1 MYRVFL
7 IYYNGVLFS
16 ELVKADSPQEAVQWA
31 WDNKNK
37 FLAPFRRLGLEI
49 SEYNVR
55 GVQLDD

>member
-7 IYYNGVLFS
+7 IYHNGVLFS
-16 ELVKADSPQEAVQWA
+16 ELVEASSPDEAVQWA
-31 WDNKNK
+31 WDNKRE
-37 FLAPFRRLGLEI
+37 FLAPFRKLGLEV